1 MAPANRISTTKLSD
15 LIRDPIV
22 RAAFQRAE
30 RDYGQAFAVPTD
42 RPQVLNGGAAERVRE
57 LEVA

>member
-1 MAPANRISTTKLSD
+1 MSKADRISTTKLSD

-22 RAAFQRAE
+22 REAFRRAE
-30 RDYGQAFAVPTD
+30 RDFGQAFAVPTD

-57 LEVA
+57 LEVV

>member
-1 MAPANRISTTKLSD
+1 MAQANRISTTKLSD

-30 RDYGQAFAVPTD
+30 RAYGQAFAIPND
-42 RPQVLNGGAAERVRE
+42 LPQVLPGGAAESV
-57 LEVA
+57 LCEVA